1 MIADNKQVLIVDD
14 ESISQMLLEYL
25 FKSLGYGVTLA
36 KNGEEALMLFERE
49 FFPYIVMDFNMP
61 KMNGLSAVKA
71 IREIEKMKN
80 QQPAFI
86 LGLTAEEAFEQQ
98 QAGLSVGMNVVHTK
112 PVSLNVLKDVL
123 KAAIS
128 C

>member
-80 QQPAFI
+80 QQ
-86 LGLTAEEAFEQQ
+86 
-98 QAGLSVGMNVVHTK
+98 AGFHFRFNG
-112 PVSLNVLKDVL
+112 
-123 KAAIS
+123 
-128 C
+128 

>member
-14 ESISQMLLEYL
+14 ESISRTLLEYL

-36 KNGEEALMLFERE
+36 KNGEEAVVFFERE

-71 IREIEKMKN
+71 IRAIEKSKN
-80 QQPAFI
+80 REPAFI
-86 LGLTAEEAFEQQ
+86 LGLTADETFEQQ

-112 PVSLNVLKDVL
+112 PVSMDILQDTLE
-123 KAAIS
+123 AAIQR
-128 C
+128 